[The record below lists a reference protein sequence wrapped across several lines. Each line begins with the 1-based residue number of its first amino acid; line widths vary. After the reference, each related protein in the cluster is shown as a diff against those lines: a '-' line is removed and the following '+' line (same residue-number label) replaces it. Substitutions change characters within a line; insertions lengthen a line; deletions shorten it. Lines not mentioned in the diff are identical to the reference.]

1 MPFGIII
8 LFVGRA
14 RCVRLTLPNCVKVAR
29 MTLTHL
35 VLVRIQVRQ
44 PSFAAMVK
52 RLRRRPLTAKTGVR
66 VPVAVLEK
74 SRKRLFFFILISLQ
88 KASAR

>member
-1 MPFGIII
+1 
-8 LFVGRA
+8 
-14 RCVRLTLPNCVKVAR
+14 

-44 PSFAAMVK
+44 PVFAAMVK

-66 VPVAVLEK
+66 VPVAVLK
-74 SRKRLFFFILISLQ
+74 KVAFAAFFVFVFFGLFT
-88 KASAR
+88 K